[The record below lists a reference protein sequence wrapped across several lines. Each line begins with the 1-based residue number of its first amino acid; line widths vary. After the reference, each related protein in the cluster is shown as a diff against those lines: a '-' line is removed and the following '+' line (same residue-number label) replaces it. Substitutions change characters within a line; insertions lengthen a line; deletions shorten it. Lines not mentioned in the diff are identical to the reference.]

1 MVGSTQSDAPNL
13 AILSLS
19 AFGSVS
25 AGRRAGTAYYLL
37 YSSRHTIRER
47 RATGDSLAGRRIV
60 WSRRPMAAA
69 YPPWGVASYQLE
81 TFARAKRRK
90 PMGATNVTQ
99 SGF

>member
-25 AGRRAGTAYYLL
+25 AGRRAGTAYYCTVVDTPFV
-37 YSSRHTIRER
+37 SDER
-47 RATGDSLAGRRIV
+47 RAIV
-60 WSRRPMAAA
+60 WLEGELFGLDGQWQRPIRLG
-69 YPPWGVASYQLE
+69 GVASYQLE

-90 PMGATNVTQ
+90 PMGATNMTQ